1 MRITFFI
8 SLLILFGCL
17 IKKEQPCKFKEF
29 SFKEEL
35 NKTIMD
41 DFHDGNPRKD
51 AYFLK
56 IDS

>member
-41 DFHDGNPRKD
+41 DFHD